1 MSIPVTVIVP
11 SLDPDE
17 KLLRVIRG
25 IAEAGFARLILVNDG
40 SKPENTVWFE
50 KAAELAL
57 EKGLRVEV
65 LRHAKNL
72 GKGRGLKNAFNHYL
86 CDTDGSVGVVT
97 ADGDDQHT
105 TADIVRCA
113 QALLKQPDTIFLGCR
128 NFSLE
133 GIPARSRFGNR
144 MTSLMFRMACGM
156 KLSDTQTGLRAIP
169 NTCLSAFL
177 DLEGERFEYETN
189 MLLEMKRRQMPYAE
203 VSIDTVYIEENKSSH
218 FRPLIDSMRI
228 LRVLSRFLLS
238 AGASFLLDIGLFVLF
253 GWLLRRLPGSSS
265 AFAATILA
273 RIFSSVFNFTVNK
286 NLVFQNRGTV
296 RKTAVRYYAL
306 CAVQMLCS
314 ATLVAWLVGLA
325 GAVWSVPLKL
335 LVDVILFFISFQ
347 IQQGWVFRE

>member
-1 MSIPVTVIVP
+1 LSIPVTVIVP

-17 KLLRVIRG
+17 KLLRVVRG
-25 IAEAGFARLILVNDG
+25 IAEAGFSRLILVNDG
-40 SKPENTVWFE
+40 SKPENAVWFE
-50 KAAELAL
+50 KAAQTAR
-57 EKGLRVEV
+57 EKGLRVDI
-65 LRHAKNL
+65 LRHARNL

-86 CDTDGSVGVVT
+86 CDTDSSIGVVT

-113 QALLKQPDTIFLGCR
+113 QSLVKHPDTIFLGCR
-128 NFSLE
+128 NFSLPD
-133 GIPARSRFGNR
+133 IPPRSRFGNR
-144 MTSLMFRMACGM
+144 MTSLMFRIACGM

-169 NTCLSAFL
+169 NSCLSAFL

-189 MLLEMKRRQMPYAE
+189 MLLEIKRRQMPYAE

-228 LRVLSRFLLS
+228 LRVLARFLLS
-238 AGASFLLDIGLFVLF
+238 AGASFLLDMGLFILF
-253 GWLLRRLPGSSS
+253 GWLLRHLPGSTS
-265 AFAATILA
+265 AFIATILA
-273 RIFSSVFNFTVNK
+273 RVFSSIFNFTVNK
-286 NLVFQNRGTV
+286 NLVFQNHGTV
-296 RKTAVRYYAL
+296 RKTAVRYYIL
-306 CAVQMLCS
+306 CVVQMLCS

-335 LVDVILFFISFQ
+335 LVDVLLFFISFQ